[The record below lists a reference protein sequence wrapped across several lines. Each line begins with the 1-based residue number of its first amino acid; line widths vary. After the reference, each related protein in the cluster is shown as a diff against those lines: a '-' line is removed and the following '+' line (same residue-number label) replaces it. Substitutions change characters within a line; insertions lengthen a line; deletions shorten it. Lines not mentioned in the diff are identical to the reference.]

1 MAEPNQTVGEFYTSV
16 YLQTH
21 MQRYQAALQ
30 MAQQNQ
36 AQQMI
41 VAQMLNE
48 QLKILDR
55 QITDLQGAGSSDEF
69 NRLVKAYGLK
79 QDVQADRARRQLAVY
94 DQVNDIWN
102 ITPSLPTISNAG
114 ESFGNSLAAAGSIEN
129 KARRYASTVGGY
141 SRSTD
146 QAKAVAAATYTQFRA
161 DASRKGYGS
170 TFTANDAKIKQAIA
184 DTMGVS
190 VSDISTADAQK
201 QKMIKDRLQD
211 QGAEIVSEAQL
222 DDVIKKAKQDVAG
235 ADDKTVSDLLTQ
247 RTAIATQQRQ
257 AIEAATASPEQTI
270 QQARNIYRAQFAPIA
285 TQEREAFNN
294 YLARLDPVQQMMMLG
309 FETTT
314 EGDVAFMKQPRQKVV
329 KGAGAAPG
337 DLSAAK
343 TKDARAKL
351 AAYDLYYAAQKD
363 LKEGKVPSYKIHE
376 KVKELFPNDDASQQK
391 VLGYILRTQAIQS
404 FGDTEK
410 AQMRTEEIKAR
421 QDRKI
426 ARQTARAQ
434 RRGDKEANL
443 FEKGFDAAA
452 DFFDGLFAD
461 RTALGLNPDAPGSIG
476 EVGTEEEQDPSTIPD
491 PPKDT
496 PKPTDL
502 MTKTEGQNQDVS
514 TQEMKAEVFGDV
526 RPGIGQVYRLPYG
539 EKEYGYEIIGF
550 DENDNPIGA
559 FRGIAAKGAELGAK
573 SSKKLTT
580 AQQKEFME
588 EYKKDLEAMQKAQQ
602 QPKE

>member
-30 MAQQNQ
+30 MAQQQQ

-48 QLKILDR
+48 QLKVLDR
-55 QITDLQGAGSSDEF
+55 QISDLQGAKTSDDF

-79 QDVQADRARRQLAVY
+79 QDVKADQARRQLAVY

-102 ITPSLPTISNAG
+102 IAPSLPTISTAG
-114 ESFGNSLAAAGSIEN
+114 ESFGNSLAAAGSIDN
-129 KARRYASTVGGY
+129 KARRYAASVGGY

-146 QAKAVAAATYTQFRA
+146 QAKAVAAATFTQFRA
-161 DASRKGYGS
+161 DAGRKGYGS
-170 TFTANDAKIKQAIA
+170 TFTANQAKIKQAIA
-184 DTMGVS
+184 DTMGVA
-190 VSDISTADAQK
+190 VKDIDTADAQK
-201 QKMIKDRLQD
+201 QKMIQDRLQD
-211 QGAEIVSEAQL
+211 QGMEIIADTDL
-222 DDVIKKAKQDVAG
+222 DTLIANAKKTTKT
-235 ADDKTVSDLLTQ
+235 ADDKTVSDLLTA
-247 RTAIATQQRQ
+247 RTQVATRQAQ
-257 AIEAATASPEQTI
+257 AIEAATASPEQQI
-270 QQARNIYRAQFAPIA
+270 QQARNIYRAQFAPVA

-343 TKDARAKL
+343 SKEQRAKL

-363 LKEGKVPSYKIHE
+363 LKEGKVPSYQIHE

-410 AQMRTEEIKAR
+410 AEMRTEEIKAR

-426 ARQTARAQ
+426 ERQAARAK
-434 RRGDKEANL
+434 RRQDREANL
-443 FEKGFDAAA
+443 FEKGFDAAK
-452 DFFDGLFAD
+452 DFFDDLFASRAD
-461 RTALGLNPDAPGSIG
+461 LGLNPDAPGKIG
-476 EVGTEEEQDPSTIPD
+476 EVGKEEEQDPSTIPD

-502 MTKTEGQNQDVS
+502 MDVKPGQNQNVS
-514 TQEMKAEVFGDV
+514 TEEMKAEVFGEFTPYAGKAPSWASGSTV
-526 RPGIGQVYRLPYG
+526 EVVAPGQYKVQSTKYGNFTIGEGG
-539 EKEYGYEIIGF
+539 EVIDGKIKLGDPAGWYS
-550 DENDNPIGA
+550 DLSKANP
-559 FRGIAAKGAELGAK
+559 
-573 SSKKLTT
+573 
-580 AQQKEFME
+580 
-588 EYKKDLEAMQKAQQ
+588 
-602 QPKE
+602 PKETK